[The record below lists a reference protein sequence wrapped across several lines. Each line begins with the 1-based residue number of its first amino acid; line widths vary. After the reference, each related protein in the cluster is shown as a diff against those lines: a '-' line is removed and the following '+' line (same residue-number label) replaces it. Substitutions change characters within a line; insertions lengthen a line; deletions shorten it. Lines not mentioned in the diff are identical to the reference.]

1 MTPALA
7 LPLIIGGAV
16 SAATCALFVVCGTI
30 RGSHDDALRE
40 SAREDY
46 QRVIG
51 ALDAAGDD
59 ADRVTFDFPAR
70 QRRQR

>member
-16 SAATCALFVVCGTI
+16 SAATCALLVVCSAISG
-30 RGSHDDALRE
+30 GQEDALRDC
-40 SAREDY
+40 AREDY
-46 QRVIG
+46 QRVTG

-59 ADRVTFDFPAR
+59 AGRVTFDFPAS
-70 QRRQR
+70 QRRPR